1 MEKEG
6 ILNNQIIEIAKEFLE
21 KTKTKETLIISH
33 FDTDGITSATILI
46 QTLKKLDRRFSV
58 IILKSL
64 EKEFIYNLPTSK
76 IILFLDL
83 GSGNLD
89 AISNIPNE
97 DIFIIDHH
105 EIIQQIPKNVKIINP
120 HLGEKEKISASGLS
134 YLFCKEIDEKNK
146 EFAKLAVLGMIG
158 DTLEKEIDKI
168 NHGILTDG
176 EIKKRR
182 GVMIYPST
190 RPLNRTLE
198 YCSSP
203 YIQGVTGNLK
213 GVLELLRDSNI
224 NPSSKGYPSLLE
236 LTEEEME
243 KLVTA
248 IILRNP
254 KTTNQE
260 IIGDIFLIK
269 MYNKLEDAREMS
281 AKINACSRLGDP
293 NTALQFCMEI
303 SSAKKKVES
312 IHVKYRQ
319 HIVSALKFVAEA
331 KKIQGRD
338 YVIINAKQN
347 IKETIIG
354 TIASILSN
362 SKLYEEGTS
371 VITLAYSDDEK
382 IKISARNVGKQGR
395 NVRDLLA
402 NITSKFQGE
411 VGGHEYAA
419 GCLIKQE
426 HEEKF
431 IEDLR
436 KNLEIEVIRI

>member
-1 MEKEG
+1 
-6 ILNNQIIEIAKEFLE
+6 
-21 KTKTKETLIISH
+21 
-33 FDTDGITSATILI
+33 
-46 QTLKKLDRRFSV
+46 
-58 IILKSL
+58 
-64 EKEFIYNLPTSK
+64 
-76 IILFLDL
+76 
-83 GSGNLD
+83 
-89 AISNIPNE
+89 
-97 DIFIIDHH
+97 
-105 EIIQQIPKNVKIINP
+105 
-120 HLGEKEKISASGLS
+120 
-134 YLFCKEIDEKNK
+134 
-146 EFAKLAVLGMIG
+146 MIG